1 MINKALVSF
10 DILLLED
17 EPSEAYLFKTTF
29 KKGNVLTRLHHV
41 MNGCEALD
49 FLQHKPPYKNVPR
62 PDLILSDFNM
72 PYMNGIEFLATIK
85 ANEALKNIPVIILST
100 SETQSDITKAYE
112 FGAASYITKPTDVTD
127 FINTINKL
135 EDYWLTLVRLPIG
148 KKHEPR

>member
-1 MINKALVSF
+1 MINKRLVSF

-41 MNGCEALD
+41 INGYEALD
-49 FLQHKPPYKNVPR
+49 FLQRKPPYKNVPR

-72 PYMNGIEFLATIK
+72 PSMNGIEFLAAIK
-85 ANEALKNIPVIILST
+85 ANESLKNIPVIILST

-112 FGAASYITKPTDVTD
+112 LGAASYITKPTDVTD
-127 FINTINKL
+127 FIKTINKL
-135 EDYWLTLVRLPIG
+135 EDYWLTLVRLPMG
-148 KKHEPR
+148 KKYELR

>member
-41 MNGCEALD
+41 MNGYEALD

-72 PYMNGIEFLATIK
+72 PCMNGIEFLAAIK
-85 ANEALKNIPVIILST
+85 ANEALKNIPVIILSS

-112 FGAASYITKPTDVTD
+112 FGAASYITKPTEVTD
-127 FINTINKL
+127 FIETINKL
-135 EDYWLTLVRLPIG
+135 EDYWLTLVQLPIG
-148 KKHEPR
+148 KKI

>member
-1 MINKALVSF
+1 MSHKTCVSF

-72 PYMNGIEFLATIK
+72 PYMNGIEFLTIIK
-85 ANEALKNIPVIILST
+85 ANESLKNIPVIILST
-100 SETQSDITKAYE
+100 SEMEHDITKAYQ
-112 FGAASYITKPTDVTD
+112 FGAASYITKPTNITD
-127 FINTINKL
+127 FINIINKL
-135 EDYWLTLVRLPIG
+135 EDYWLTLVRLPTG
-148 KKHEPR
+148 KKHESR